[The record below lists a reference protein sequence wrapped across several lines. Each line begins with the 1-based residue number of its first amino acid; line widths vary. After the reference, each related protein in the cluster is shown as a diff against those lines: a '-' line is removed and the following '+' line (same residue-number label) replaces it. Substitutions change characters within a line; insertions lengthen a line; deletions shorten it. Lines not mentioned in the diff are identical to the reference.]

1 MFSKSSKWELGLV
14 HYIAKFTISRFII
27 SRFECILIFTMLLTV
42 FTPFFLFTGI
52 AYILRLLNQWQ
63 AFDSLHWFQSVRE
76 KYVKEKTQVARQNS
90 EAAGNDQKLQQT
102 LELTQKRLETYQKVG
117 FVSCF
122 KIILVL
128 IMIGFWIFFLQ
139 EFELLFYNL
148 SSARI
153 FFRMDENDDDE
164 DEEDLKSVLG

>member
-1 MFSKSSKWELGLV
+1 M
-14 HYIAKFTISRFII
+14 
-27 SRFECILIFTMLLTV
+27 
-42 FTPFFLFTGI
+42 
-52 AYILRLLNQWQ
+52 LNQWQ

-117 FVSCF
+117 FVSYF
-122 KIILVL
+122 KIFFIL
-128 IMIGFWIFFLQ
+128 IFPPYDWIFFLQ

>member
-1 MFSKSSKWELGLV
+1 MYFNI
-14 HYIAKFTISRFII
+14 YNATY
-27 SRFECILIFTMLLTV
+27 CIHSI
-42 FTPFFLFTGI
+42 FLFTGI

-117 FVSCF
+117 FAF
-122 KIILVL
+122 
-128 IMIGFWIFFLQ
+128 GF
-139 EFELLFYNL
+139 LFQNYFYSHFSPL
-148 SSARI
+148 
-153 FFRMDENDDDE
+153 
-164 DEEDLKSVLG
+164 

>member
-1 MFSKSSKWELGLV
+1 MYLR
-14 HYIAKFTISRFII
+14 YN
-27 SRFECILIFTMLLTV
+27 CIQLH
-42 FTPFFLFTGI
+42 FFFKFTGI

-117 FVSCF
+117 FAFCF
-122 KIILVL
+122 L
-128 IMIGFWIFFLQ
+128 FQNYFYSHFFPL
-139 EFELLFYNL
+139 
-148 SSARI
+148 
-153 FFRMDENDDDE
+153 
-164 DEEDLKSVLG
+164 

>member
-1 MFSKSSKWELGLV
+1 
-14 HYIAKFTISRFII
+14 
-27 SRFECILIFTMLLTV
+27 MLLTV

-117 FVSCF
+117 FAFCF
-122 KIILVL
+122 KIIFIL
-128 IMIGFWIFFLQ
+128 IPQPL
-139 EFELLFYNL
+139 
-148 SSARI
+148 
-153 FFRMDENDDDE
+153 
-164 DEEDLKSVLG
+164 

>member
-1 MFSKSSKWELGLV
+1 M
-14 HYIAKFTISRFII
+14 
-27 SRFECILIFTMLLTV
+27 
-42 FTPFFLFTGI
+42 
-52 AYILRLLNQWQ
+52 
-63 AFDSLHWFQSVRE
+63 RE

-117 FVSCF
+117 FAFCF
-122 KIILVL
+122 L
-128 IMIGFWIFFLQ
+128 FQNYFFPLWTDFDFFFQ

-164 DEEDLKSVLG
+164 EEDDLKSVLG